1 MKNIL
6 KMISILLLVIFSF
19 FYTDKVINFI
29 NKKDPLMNEIDLR
42 KDKYEVLPINAVLEN
57 NTIIPGIKGKSV
69 DLDKSY
75 ENMKLSGI
83 FREDYLVYNDILP
96 SELLSNNMDKY
107 IVGGNPSSNK
117 ISLIVIANYDNLN
130 KIKNQNITI
139 FLNHSDINIKN
150 IKMINNSVYTYGNNG
165 TYNEEMLNNDNT
177 IINRISKNSSIYCLS
192 REKNNDTLSICNE
205 KKMYVVIP
213 SIIGDYLDIKNNLT
227 NGSIILL
234 NDINNLD
241 VIVKYINSKG
251 YIIVP
256 LEELL
261 TE

>member
-1 MKNIL
+1 MV
-6 KMISILLLVIFSF
+6 SLLVLVLFSF
-19 FYTDKVINFI
+19 FYTDRVMNFI
-29 NKKDPLMNEIDLR
+29 NKKDPLMNKIDLL
-42 KDKYEVLPINAVLEN
+42 KDKYEVLPVNAILDN
-57 NTIIPGIKGKSV
+57 NTIIPGVKGKSV

-75 ENMKLSGI
+75 ENMKVSGI

-96 SELLSNNMDKY
+96 SEMLSNNMDKY
-107 IVGGNPSSNK
+107 IIGGNTSSSK
-117 ISLIVIANYDNLN
+117 VALLVITNYDNID
-130 KIKNQNITI
+130 KINNNNITI
-139 FLNHSDINIKN
+139 FLNHKDVSINNIK
-150 IKMINNSVYTYGNNG
+150 KINKNSIYTYGNNG
-165 TYNEEMLNNDNT
+165 IYSEEILDNDNT
-177 IINRISKNSSIYCLS
+177 IINRVSKNKSIYCLS
-192 REKNNDTLSICNE
+192 MEKNNDTLNICNK

-241 VIVKYINSKG
+241 IIVKYINSKG
-251 YIIVP
+251 YMIVP